1 MPLCD
6 VERRSARVRPSARA
20 SLSQSGGDYRMK
32 NPVSWLPASLSQ
44 QSWQQGDWPALTT
57 DVDELQYAIAQDG
70 IKRITVPRLI
80 R

>member
-1 MPLCD
+1 
-6 VERRSARVRPSARA
+6 
-20 SLSQSGGDYRMK
+20 MK

-44 QSWQQGDWPALTT
+44 QGWQQGDWPALTT